1 MDFTETQKEKTPQPT
16 TPIIHYKLRQTSFY
30 LRECGSQ
37 PKNGKSQRNFLC
49 SPKMRL
55 DRTAR
60 LLTNRP
66 LIIAMLEIFTKG
78 NYPLQK
84 CNVGFQCE
92 DERFKRI
99 TMSETILRSYAQNDL
114 EIGMAEKIQ
123 SIRYMVFATSHANA
137 ALWQRQIF
145 ALHDPRHQ
153 KFMVTKPSF
162 LSK

>member
-99 TMSETILRSYAQNDL
+99 TMSETILRSQAQNDL
-114 EIGMAEKIQ
+114 EIGMAEKYSRFVIWYSQ
-123 SIRYMVFATSHANA
+123 QATPMLHYGKDKSSRYTT
-137 ALWQRQIF
+137 R
-145 ALHDPRHQ
+145 
-153 KFMVTKPSF
+153 VTRNSW
-162 LSK
+162 

>member
-1 MDFTETQKEKTPQPT
+1 MGG
-16 TPIIHYKLRQTSFY
+16 
-30 LRECGSQ
+30 ECGSQ

-92 DERFKRI
+92 DERFKRT

-114 EIGMAEKIQ
+114 EIGMAEKYSRFVIWYSQ
-123 SIRYMVFATSHANA
+123 QATPM
-137 ALWQRQIF
+137 
-145 ALHDPRHQ
+145 LHYGKD
-153 KFMVTKPSF
+153 KPSRYTTRVTRNSWWQNLHSSRSTERTPWRKNIR
-162 LSK
+162 LSVMDFTETIKEKTP

>member
-1 MDFTETQKEKTPQPT
+1 MDFAENQKEKTPQPT

-92 DERFKRI
+92 DERFKRT
-99 TMSETILRSYAQNDL
+99 TMSETILRSYVQNDL
-114 EIGMAEKIQ
+114 EIGLAEKYSRFVIWYSQ
-123 SIRYMVFATSHANA
+123 QATPKLHYGKDKSSRYTT
-137 ALWQRQIF
+137 R
-145 ALHDPRHQ
+145 
-153 KFMVTKPSF
+153 VTRNSW
-162 LSK
+162 